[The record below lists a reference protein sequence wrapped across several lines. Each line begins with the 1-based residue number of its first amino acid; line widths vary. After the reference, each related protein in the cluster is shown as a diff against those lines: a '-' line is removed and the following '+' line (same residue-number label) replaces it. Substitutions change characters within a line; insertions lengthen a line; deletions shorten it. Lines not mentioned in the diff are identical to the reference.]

1 MKYTKKLLSLVLVL
15 VLALALAVPGMAAT
29 ITITKGNGNAVYY
42 AYKLME
48 VKSVSGD
55 NYAYEVNDKY
65 VDEIADEAGVAL
77 AVAGKHTYSENQAIL
92 DYVRGLND
100 SAEATQEFAA
110 NIFDAINGLG
120 HDGRFVANEEGTAT
134 FDADAGYWLIVEVK
148 EDGDSFTK
156 VADTLVMMDTTDISI
171 IAKTNTVPTPG
182 KTVEDANGAY
192 QAAIDAAVGTE
203 LNYKLSF
210 KLPNSYTAYDEYKV
224 VLTDTMSEGIRPQNG
239 EELAALLASIEVK
252 VGGNKIESGYTVN
265 SATTLE
271 NGKLV
276 ITIEDL
282 KTVYAAAK
290 PGDEVTATYA
300 TKLNSEAVIA
310 RGGNSNDFDLDYTNS
325 PDGTGH
331 GDSTPVKVYTFDF
344 NVNKV
349 DAEGEALN
357 GAKFELYK
365 KTTSGYDS
373 LGEIDGTDASSFR
386 WSGLSQGEYKL
397 VETKAPEGYN
407 IIDDIYFEIEATYSG
422 NELTNLDVTNV
433 KCGNDTITNDSF
445 ATTINPTGES
455 DASISIDV
463 ENLTGLEL
471 PSTGGMGTTIFYTL
485 GGVLVVGAAIL
496 LVTKKRVH
504 DVEG

>member
-15 VLALALAVPGMAAT
+15 VLALALAVPGFAAN
-29 ITITKGNGNAVYY
+29 ITISQGNGNAVYY
-42 AYKLME
+42 AYKLMDVE
-48 VKSVSGD
+48 SSGS

-65 VDEIADEAGVAL
+65 VDEIAAQAGVEL
-77 AVAGKHTYSENQAIL
+77 AVEGTHTYSENQAIL
-92 DYVRGLND
+92 EYVRGLND

-110 NIFDAINGLG
+110 NIFNAISGLG
-120 HDGRFVANEEGTAT
+120 YDARFEANKEGTAT
-134 FDADAGYWLIVEVK
+134 FAADAGYWLIVEVK
-148 EDGDSFTK
+148 EDGGSFTK
-156 VADTLVMMDTTDISI
+156 VADTLVMMDTTDINI

-210 KLPNSYTAYDEYKV
+210 KLPNSYTAYDRYKV
-224 VLTDTMSEGIRPQNG
+224 VLTDTMSEGIRPQNE

-265 SATTLE
+265 SDTTLE

-282 KTVYAAAK
+282 KTVYAAAE
-290 PGDEVTATYA
+290 PGDEVTATYT
-300 TKLNSEAVIA
+300 TKLNAKAVIA
-310 RGGNSNDFDLDYTNS
+310 RDGNGNDFGLDYTNA
-325 PDGTGH
+325 PGEVGH
-331 GDSTPVKVYTFDF
+331 GDADPVKVYTFDF

-349 DAEGEALN
+349 NEKEEPLT
-357 GAKFELYK
+357 GAKFALYK
-365 KTTSGYDS
+365 MGASDYEMIS
-373 LGEIDGTDASSFR
+373 EIDGTEATSFK
-386 WSGLSQGEYKL
+386 WTGLSQGKYKL

-407 IIDDIYFEIEATYSG
+407 IIDDILFEIKATYSG
-422 NELTNLDVTNV
+422 NDLTGLDVINV
-433 KCGNDTITNDSF
+433 TCGNTNITADSF
-445 ATTINPTGES
+445 TTETDPEVGS
-455 DASISIDV
+455 ASISIDV
-463 ENLTGLEL
+463 VNQTGLEL